1 MTRIILFLVFQMTLV
16 SCIPYESVVQDE
28 GGTHFSS
35 TIEEGLEISNEVLFK
50 EEQKETIDKISSNTV
65 NDKKYNSFTE
75 YLILP
80 GDQLDI
86 FLSIKSKRIYDDYE
100 VAIGDTIAV
109 NFLNAPKF
117 DESYEIGR
125 DGKITLPIIGEYE
138 VAGDTVMKI
147 KNDLVLIYS
156 KIFKRPDVMVL
167 IPDYLTKIHQLK
179 LELRA
184 VSKGLRRSVTVD
196 AKGYIFLPMIGG
208 IKVNAKTIAQVSK
221 ALNLEYSKINSS
233 LQAHLFL
240 N

>member
-1 MTRIILFLVFQMTLV
+1 MTRIFLFLVFQMTLV
-16 SCIPYESVVQDE
+16 SCIPYESTIQDE
-28 GGTHFSS
+28 GETIFSS
-35 TIEEGLEISNEVLFK
+35 TNEESLEISNEVLFK
-50 EEQKETIDKISSNTV
+50 EDQKESIDKISSNTV
-65 NDKKYNSFTE
+65 NDKKYHSFAE
-75 YLILP
+75 YLISP

-86 FLSIKSKRIYDDYE
+86 FLSIKSKLIYADYE
-100 VAIGDTIAV
+100 VAIGDTIIV

-117 DESYEIGR
+117 DEAYEIGL
-125 DGKITLPIIGEYE
+125 DGQITLPIIGKYE
-138 VAGDTVMKI
+138 VAGNTVLNI

-167 IPDYLTKIHQLK
+167 IPDYLNKIHQLK

-196 AKGYIFLPMIGG
+196 AKGYIFLPIIGE
-208 IKVNAKTIAQVSK
+208 INVNAKTIAQVSK
-221 ALNLEYSKINSS
+221 DLNLEYSKINSS

>member
-1 MTRIILFLVFQMTLV
+1 MTRIILFLVFQMILV
-16 SCIPYESVVQDE
+16 SCIPYESVVKDE
-28 GGTHFSS
+28 GETHISS
-35 TIEEGLEISNEVLFK
+35 TIEEGMEISNKALFN
-50 EEQKETIDKISSNTV
+50 EEQKETIGKFSSNTV
-65 NDKKYNSFTE
+65 NDNKYNSFTE
-75 YLILP
+75 YLISP

-86 FLSIKSKRIYDDYE
+86 FLSIKSKLIYADYE
-100 VAIGDTIAV
+100 LAIGDSIVV
-109 NFLNAPKF
+109 NFLNAPRF
-117 DESYEIGR
+117 DELYEIGR

-156 KIFKRPDVMVL
+156 KIFKRPDVIVL
-167 IPDYLTKIHQLK
+167 IPDYLTKIYQLK

-196 AKGYIFLPMIGG
+196 AKGYILLPMIGE
-208 IKVNAKTIAQVSK
+208 IKVNAKTIAQVSS